1 MYEEYERIC
10 DGKEGPVLA
19 VSREGENIVVSR
31 GADAQGT
38 FYLVTRLWRDGWHI
52 RQKVYKS

>member
-19 VSREGENIVVSR
+19 VSREGEIEIIFRFV
-31 GADAQGT
+31 GKID
-38 FYLVTRLWRDGWHI
+38 
-52 RQKVYKS
+52 